1 MLAQLVA
8 AAVIGA
14 LSPVAAL
21 STIMLLGSGRPVANT
36 VACLIGWTVVLLL
49 LAAGLLALLSGHE
62 GASGKSAKASVEL
75 VVGLMLLCVALRT
88 LIGERHP
95 LADPSPETP
104 HWMTKLEHV
113 RPGQALLIGMLLIA
127 VSPADL
133 AAYFSALQALIG
145 GESDGAAR
153 VVIWVVLVLCI
164 DSCILIPLGVYL
176 AFPRRADRLLA
187 TGKTWLVA
195 HQRAVTGGSAA
206 VFGVLLLGQ
215 GIAALT

>member
-36 VACLIGWTVVLLL
+36 VACLVGWTVVLLA
-49 LAAGLLALLSGHE
+49 LAAGLLALLSGHQ
-62 GASGKSAKASVEL
+62 GASGKSAKAAVEL
-75 VVGLMLLCVALRT
+75 VVGLMLLCVALRS
-88 LIGERHP
+88 LVGEHHP
-95 LADPSPETP
+95 LADPTPETP
-104 HWMTKLEHV
+104 HWMARLEHV
-113 RPGQALLIGMLLIA
+113 RPGQALLIGMVLIA
-127 VSPADL
+127 ISPADL
-133 AAYFSALQALIG
+133 AAYFSALQALI

-176 AFPRRADRLLA
+176 AFP
-187 TGKTWLVA
+187 
-195 HQRAVTGGSAA
+195 QRAVTGGSAG
-206 VFGVLLLGQ
+206 VCGVLLLGQ
-215 GIAALT
+215 GIAALA

>member
-1 MLAQLVA
+1 MLTQLVA
-8 AAVIGA
+8 AAVVGA

-21 STIMLLGSGRPVANT
+21 STIMLLSSQRPVANT
-36 VACLIGWTVVLLL
+36 VACLIGWTLVLFA

-62 GASGKSAKASVEL
+62 GASGTSAKASVEL
-75 VVGLMLLCVALRT
+75 VVGLMLLCVALRS

-95 LADPSPETP
+95 LADPTPQTP
-104 HWMTKLEHV
+104 HWMARLEHV
-113 RPGQALLIGMLLIA
+113 RPGEALVIGMVLIA

-145 GESDGAAR
+145 ESDGSAR
-153 VVIWVVLVLCI
+153 VLIWVVLVLCI

-176 AFPRRADRLLA
+176 VFPKRAGALLA
-187 TGKTWLVA
+187 AGKAWLIR
-195 HQRAVTGGSAA
+195 HQRAVTGGSAG
-206 VFGVLLLGQ
+206 VFGLVLLGE